1 VAERAPARAKRETG
15 RMIGGSSVASRHR
28 AAPSIAGPAQYFE
41 RALAAAAAACERSDA
56 TARCINLGGGRR
68 GILHFS
74 DRALEKLLYP
84 ALAHQGV
91 PKGRTKPDF
100 KILAWDS
107 FHSGLPM
114 RSPPWATRVI
124 SREARSPV
132 YNDERFRAVFQFDP
146 GVLTLYDTE
155 RQIGLWWMQDFAQL
169 PLYERAAPFLLLFH
183 WWHALGR
190 DDSFLLHAAAV
201 GTEDRG
207 GVLLAGRGGSGKSTT
222 ALASLLDGGWRY
234 VADDYCVVQAGVERP
249 TVHSLYCSTKLDAK
263 TLASFPALSRG
274 ASFPDIGR
282 DPEEKIVLN
291 LYRSFPRSFRK
302 DLPLRAIVLPRV
314 LKEHNR
320 GRLSRF
326 TPVGAGAAVRALAPS
341 TLFQLPGA
349 GPNNFRM
356 IAALANRLP
365 CFELE
370 LGSELAVVPQ
380 SLRQFMERL
389 ATQ

>member
-1 VAERAPARAKRETG
+1 
-15 RMIGGSSVASRHR
+15 
-28 AAPSIAGPAQYFE
+28 
-41 RALAAAAAACERSDA
+41 
-56 TARCINLGGGRR
+56 
-68 GILHFS
+68 
-74 DRALEKLLYP
+74 
-84 ALAHQGV
+84 
-91 PKGRTKPDF
+91 
-100 KILAWDS
+100 
-107 FHSGLPM
+107 
-114 RSPPWATRVI
+114 
-124 SREARSPV
+124 
-132 YNDERFRAVFQFDP
+132 
-146 GVLTLYDTE
+146 
-155 RQIGLWWMQDFAQL
+155 
-169 PLYERAAPFLLLFH
+169 
-183 WWHALGR
+183 
-190 DDSFLLHAAAV
+190 
-201 GTEDRG
+201 
-207 GVLLAGRGGSGKSTT
+207 
-222 ALASLLDGGWRY
+222 

-263 TLASFPALSRG
+263 TLASFPALSRR

-282 DPEEKIVLN
+282 DLEEKIVLN
-291 LYRSFPRSFRK
+291 LYQSFPKSFRK

-314 LKEHNR
+314 VKEENR